1 MIVGRPIKL
10 FITTAAILAFFATCL
25 RAAENKVIDA
35 ARKEGAVSFYTT
47 MAATEGKLL
56 TDAFQ
61 TKYPFL
67 KVEITRIG
75 SEKILQ
81 RILTENRA
89 GRGLFD
95 VTSNSGFEMHLLNK
109 ARLLARYQSPE
120 FNAFVA
126 DSKDRAG
133 YWVDMY
139 SNVRV
144 VAYNSRLVP
153 KEKVPRNYEDLLDPG
168 WKGAIG
174 FPEAQYAWY
183 GTMLRVMGEEKGKK
197 FMYALGRQELQY
209 RASQVLITQFVAA
222 GEFNLGFVY
231 DNQVLRFKKEGAPLG
246 VAPLPFVTK
255 NMHPLGLAAA
265 APHPNAGKLFIDY
278 MLSREAQTLMK
289 ALGRVVSRSDI
300 SQDELGRF
308 KLIADDVT
316 LADRINPL
324 MEEYKKYF
332 Q

>member
-1 MIVGRPIKL
+1 MTRVWMTVFLLAVGASLASAADDKIV
-10 FITTAAILAFFATCL
+10 
-25 RAAENKVIDA
+25 EA

-47 MAATEGKLL
+47 MAAGESKLFA
-56 TDAFQ
+56 DAFHS
-61 TKYPFL
+61 KYPFI
-67 KVEITRIG
+67 KVEITRLG
-75 SEKILQ
+75 SDKLLQ
-81 RILTENRA
+81 RILTESRA

-95 VTSNSGFEMHLLNK
+95 ATSNSGFEMHLLNK
-109 ARLLARYQSPE
+109 ARLLARYPSPE
-120 FNAFVA
+120 FNAFVT
-126 DSKDRAG
+126 DSKDKAG

-144 VAYNSRLVP
+144 IAYNSRLVP
-153 KEKVPRNYEDLLDPG
+153 KEKVPRSYENLLDPG

-183 GTMLRVMGEEKGKK
+183 GTMLRVMGEERGRK
-197 FMYALGRQELQY
+197 FMQAFARQELQY

-231 DNQVLRFKKEGAPLG
+231 DNQVLRFKKESAPLG

-289 ALGRVVSRSDI
+289 NLGRVVSRADI
-300 SQDELGRF
+300 PQDDLGRV
-308 KLIADDVT
+308 KLVADDVT
-316 LADRINPL
+316 LADRIQPL

>member
-1 MIVGRPIKL
+1 MNPLWTAIFFLAVSAS
-10 FITTAAILAFFATCL
+10 ITSAADD
-25 RAAENKVIDA
+25 KVIEA
-35 ARKEGAVSFYTT
+35 ARKDGAVSFYTT
-47 MAATEGKLL
+47 MAAGESKLFA
-56 TDAFQ
+56 DAFQ
-61 TKYPFL
+61 SKYPFI
-67 KVEITRIG
+67 KVEITRLG
-75 SEKILQ
+75 SDKLLQ
-81 RILTENRA
+81 RILTESRA
-89 GRGLFD
+89 GRGLVD
-95 VTSNSGFEMHLLNK
+95 TTSNSGFEMHLLNK
-109 ARLLARYQSPE
+109 AHLLARSPSPE

-126 DSKDRAG
+126 DSKDKSG
-133 YWVDMY
+133 YWADMY

-153 KEKVPRNYEDLLDPG
+153 KEKVPRSYEDLLDPA
-168 WKGAIG
+168 WRGAIG

-183 GTMLRVMGEEKGKK
+183 GTMLRVMGEERGRK
-197 FMYALGRQELQY
+197 FMQGFARQELQY

-289 ALGRVVSRSDI
+289 NLGRVVSRADI
-300 SQDELGRF
+300 PQDDLARV
-308 KLIADDVT
+308 KLVADDIT
-316 LADRINPL
+316 LADRIQPL
-324 MEEYKKYF
+324 MEEYKKYLE
-332 Q
+332 